1 MVANHW
7 SDDGMV
13 TIHRSGL
20 NSFHTI
26 LLKRLNGQWST
37 NCNECLVTFFQ
48 NYIYIFNKLTT
59 ASLQHLTNVW
69 KVSERVNSPHIGLLY
84 KLLKVRKDFNQVWGW
99 AIVLKGF
106 LFWRLPCNARLL
118 LIALDVG
125 LSSSCQYNQRPF
137 NQFILSWQEEDQ
149 ITKLEH
155 IAKKLPKLVQNI
167 RQSCISEYSIYLQS
181 LLSKNWIA

>member
-1 MVANHW
+1 MV
-7 SDDGMV
+7 
-13 TIHRSGL
+13 SGQQIAMSAL
-20 NSFHTI
+20 SH
-26 LLKRLNGQWST
+26 
-37 NCNECLVTFFQ
+37 FFK
-48 NYIYIFNKLTT
+48 NYMYIFNKLTT

-99 AIVLKGF
+99 AIVLKDFSLGGF
-106 LFWRLPCNARLL
+106 PENARLL

-125 LSSSCQYNQRPF
+125 LSSCCQYDQRPF

-155 IAKKLPKLVQNI
+155 IAKKNAKISAKHSPKLHFRIFNI
-167 RQSCISEYSIYLQS
+167 PPITTE
-181 LLSKNWIA
+181 